1 MPLQVY
7 GQMYRTSAVAFLAL
21 LVLATA
27 NDEQPPSPPMLSV
40 GPRPPLP
47 PAPPPRPPQPLATF
61 NASRV
66 RFRITFFGLDMWSIL
81 TWNSDVTNRANASI
95 LQGLTAPSTCF
106 SQLLAMDL
114 STLLNSSDTTQQL
127 LPGLFA
133 FKSDVEVML
142 REYLNED
149 TANVTVP
156 DFCAGNRTQAAFYG
170 GPPLTLFNQTWP
182 TVQVQVELDANPAWL
197 ATLTAL
203 GGRLGALNNLQRN
216 CPPPPSPSCPDPC
229 ADPNTNP
236 PCTTCIGGG
245 TIGSCNCDC
254 FPAAARLRVLAT
266 ACPGESCA
274 VDPADAAMA
283 AAKGGSNWQD
293 TALEDLLIG
302 DAVECLVP
310 VGQGHVDAQGG
321 RHNTAY
327 QLDVC
332 RVYYYSHAVRAVR
345 PMVQLTYTRADGSNG
360 SLEATPHHTFFVP
373 NRPAAAAASHPT
385 AQHSPGPHPTHLQ
398 LPQAAAVRAA
408 PQPSAELLSGRAA
421 DVVRAG
427 ALAGAPGPEDSQ
439 VLHVAGSWI
448 TFRQVRVGDLVL
460 LREPLTSQLYTAVIT
475 HTASVERYGNLNPLL
490 TKQGIL
496 VLEGAVVPCGT
507 FTHNTLMY
515 SAYEAAFL
523 QHMAATGQAT
533 NTLMPDAHIRAG
545 AHAAPRNMSLLWG
558 GPEQVVGQQGSSLNG
573 RLALAQGSQAVAHP
587 ATLTASPALPLTAL
601 TALDAHGP
609 QPAPELLPLWHRCL
623 EHSALSPHLAHSWLH
638 AAPHPQATPL
648 LFMQWRRSNSS
659 AAGAGAQQGLG
670 APDAVLDLHR
680 VAPALQPWLRLL
692 LANGCTQLGMRLGDA
707 PQLSSMVALSQAVA
721 GQQGPLDLARLRW
734 LLGGLH
740 AAAGYQPGQGYTGL
754 SSSSQ
759 PFSLLDVIAAVV
771 ASGKFKGTAP
781 GVAEM

>member
-1 MPLQVY
+1 MPCMQIDCHCALPLMAHEAAGILRSLGHNAMHAASLCWCWQST
-7 GQMYRTSAVAFLAL
+7 RVAA
-21 LVLATA
+21 
-27 NDEQPPSPPMLSV
+27 PPSL
-40 GPRPPLP
+40 
-47 PAPPPRPPQPLATF
+47 QPWP
-61 NASRV
+61 V
-66 RFRITFFGLDMWSIL
+66 WP
-81 TWNSDVTNRANASI
+81 W
-95 LQGLTAPSTCF
+95 
-106 SQLLAMDL
+106 
-114 STLLNSSDTTQQL
+114 
-127 LPGLFA
+127 
-133 FKSDVEVML
+133 
-142 REYLNED
+142 
-149 TANVTVP
+149 
-156 DFCAGNRTQAAFYG
+156 AGA
-170 GPPLTLFNQTWP
+170 
-182 TVQVQVELDANPAWL
+182 
-197 ATLTAL
+197 
-203 GGRLGALNNLQRN
+203 
-216 CPPPPSPSCPDPC
+216 
-229 ADPNTNP
+229 
-236 PCTTCIGGG
+236 
-245 TIGSCNCDC
+245 
-254 FPAAARLRVLAT
+254 
-266 ACPGESCA
+266 
-274 VDPADAAMA
+274 
-283 AAKGGSNWQD
+283 
-293 TALEDLLIG
+293 G

-310 VGQGHVDAQGG
+310 VGQGHVDALGG

-332 RVYYYSHAVRAVR
+332 RVYYYSHAVRAMR

-373 NRPAAAAASHPT
+373 DRPVALQRDST
-385 AQHSPGPHPTHLQ
+385 AQHTPGPHPAHLQ

-427 ALAGAPGPEDSQ
+427 ALAGAAEPNQPQ
-439 VLHVAGSWI
+439 VLHVAGSWT
-448 TFRQVRVGDLVL
+448 TFRQVRVGDLAL

-533 NTLMPDAHIRAG
+533 NTLMSNAHIRAG
-545 AHAAPRNMSLLWG
+545 AHAAPRNISLLSGW
-558 GPEQVVGQQGSSLNG
+558 PEQVVGQQGSSLYSS
-573 RLALAQGSQAVAHP
+573 LALAQGSQAVAHP
-587 ATLTASPALPLTAL
+587 AILPTSPGLPLTTLTALD
-601 TALDAHGP
+601 ALDAHGP
-609 QPAPELLPLWHRCL
+609 PPAPELLPLWRRCL
-623 EHSALSPHLAHSWLH
+623 EHSALGTPHWALSPDLAHFWLH
-638 AAPHPQATPL
+638 AAPHPHATPL
-648 LFMQWRRSNSS
+648 LSMQSRRSNSS
-659 AAGAGAQQGLG
+659 AAGAGDQLGLG

-721 GQQGPLDLARLRW
+721 GQQGPLDLARLRG

-771 ASGKFKGTAP
+771 ASGKVKGTAP